1 VRGLQTPIAAPRRY
15 IKSRLLRG
23 GPARLG

>member
-1 VRGLQTPIAAPRRY
+1 VRGLQTPIAAPRRF
-15 IKSRLLRG
+15 IQSRLLRG